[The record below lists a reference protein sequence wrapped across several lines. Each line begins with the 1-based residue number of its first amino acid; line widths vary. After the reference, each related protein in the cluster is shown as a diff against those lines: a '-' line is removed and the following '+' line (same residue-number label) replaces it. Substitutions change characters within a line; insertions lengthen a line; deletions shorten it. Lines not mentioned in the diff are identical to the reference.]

1 MNRLLGLGR
10 LLLGTLM
17 LTAVAINFA
26 NVIGRYVFASPIFWA
41 EEAMVFLQV
50 WCVFVA
56 AALITEAGNHL
67 RMEALESLVPA
78 PVRRALAI
86 GAAALMAA
94 CSFTI
99 AAVSSRMIVSMIEN
113 DQRSIVLEMPMALPY
128 AALPFGFT
136 LVALVALRELWRLAR
151 RRGAEK
157 Q

>member
-1 MNRLLGLGR
+1 MKLNTRLL
-10 LLLGTLM
+10 
-17 LTAVAINFA
+17 AV
-26 NVIGRYVFASPIFWA
+26 S
-41 EEAMVFLQV
+41 
-50 WCVFVA
+50 
-56 AALITEAGNHL
+56 
-67 RMEALESLVPA
+67 
-78 PVRRALAI
+78 
-86 GAAALMAA
+86 ALMAV

-128 AALPFGFT
+128 AALPFCFT

>member
-1 MNRLLGLGR
+1 MSRLLAFGR

-26 NVIGRYVFASPIFWA
+26 NVIGRYVFAWPIYWA

-67 RMEALESLVPA
+67 RMEALESLAPA
-78 PVRRALAI
+78 AVRRALAL
-86 GAAALMAA
+86 GAAALMAL
-94 CSFTI
+94 CSVTI
-99 AAVSSRMIVSMIEN
+99 AVVSSRMIVAMVEN
-113 DQRSIVLEMPMALPY
+113 DQRSIVMQAPMALPY
-128 AALPFGFT
+128 AALPVGFA
-136 LVALVALRELWRLAR
+136 LIALVALRELWRLAR
-151 RRGAEK
+151 RSSAGK